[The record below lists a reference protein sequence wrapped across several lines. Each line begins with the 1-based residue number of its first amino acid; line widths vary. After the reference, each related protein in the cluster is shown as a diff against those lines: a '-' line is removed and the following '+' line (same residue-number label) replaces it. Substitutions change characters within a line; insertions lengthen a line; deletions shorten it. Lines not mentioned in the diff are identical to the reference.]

1 MKILGLWKIN
11 NIGYSGSGATRY
23 SNITATFAT
32 RQYVNGSFAQFP
44 GAFKCCIGARND
56 VVVQGC
62 FPKYTQRS
70 LGCAAL

>member
-23 SNITATFAT
+23 SNITATFAA
-32 RQYVNGSFAQFP
+32 RPHANGSFAQFP